1 MRNSAVII
9 LSGIV
14 LLTQA
19 LLAHAEGGGPL
30 TAPAASTASPAPPAA
45 GLDVGSPLPQKP
57 ALKGNTAMGTS
68 GATVDNQAAG
78 PVATDTST
86 AAPGG
91 QAESSNNGAL
101 SSPPDAASPPD
112 GNPVHPNHDR
122 QQPANKAGEETPK

>member
-1 MRNSAVII
+1 MRNTAVII

-19 LLAHAEGGGPL
+19 LIAHAEGGGPV
-30 TAPAASTASPAPPAA
+30 TAPTASTANPAPPAA
-45 GLDVGSPLPQKP
+45 GSDIGAPMPQKP
-57 ALKGNTAMGTS
+57 ALKGNNAMGTG

-91 QAESSNNGAL
+91 QAESSRNGAL
-101 SSPPDAASPPD
+101 SSPPDAASPTD
-112 GNPVHPNHDR
+112 GTPVHPNHDR
-122 QQPANKAGEETPK
+122 QEPANKAGEETPK

>member
-19 LLAHAEGGGPL
+19 LLAHAEGGGPV
-30 TAPAASTASPAPPAA
+30 TPPAVGTSNPAPPAA
-45 GLDVGSPLPQKP
+45 GSDIGAPLPQKP
-57 ALKGNTAMGTS
+57 ALKGNNALGTNGTA
-68 GATVDNQAAG
+68 VDQAGG

-91 QAESSNNGAL
+91 QAESSRNGAL

-112 GNPVHPNHDR
+112 GNPIHPNHDR
-122 QQPANKAGEETPK
+122 QQPANEAGEETPK